1 MLFDHACQGQVES
14 TSPGSTAFLT
24 LNYRD
29 GTTRDGK
36 ELISVSTGPAWLP
49 RDRLYKMGALVP
61 FMLLPVIDEEPSC
74 GLTGSV

>member
-1 MLFDHACQGQVES
+1 MES
-14 TSPGSTAFLT
+14 TSPGSTHFLT

-29 GTTRDGK
+29 GTTTRDGK
-36 ELISVSTGPAWLP
+36 EIILVSTGPAWLP
-49 RDRLYKMGALVP
+49 RDRMYKMGALVP